1 VSQGVHLLDRV
12 EVDASARDRVD
23 IPLERK
29 R

>member
-1 VSQGVHLLDRV
+1 VSQGVHLLYRV